1 MPSNQDEA
9 GGARASLL
17 DAPLETPHWGRQ
29 RGSAFTVH
37 AVAKI
42 HTAPAVVLEAL
53 LETFN
58 YQSWN
63 RFVPLVTFPNAST
76 SSSDGRL
83 RKGLLFVEHVDM
95 YGNGRP
101 SGLVKM
107 KLLMTTLEETEHD
120 SGRSY
125 MVVWLGKGYPD
136 WALRSERVHVISPN
150 ANGTS
155 TYDVWET
162 FSGPLA
168 LLVKLFVGKTLVRRF
183 KQWNKELKTYVE
195 GRAHA
200 AII

>member
-1 MPSNQDEA
+1 MPSNQEEA
-9 GGARASLL
+9 GPARASLL

-29 RGSAFTVH
+29 RGSAFTVRAFTTIH
-37 AVAKI
+37 A
-42 HTAPAVVLEAL
+42 APAAVLEAL
-53 LETFN
+53 LETAR
-58 YQSWN
+58 YHAWN
-63 RFVPLVTFPNAST
+63 RFVPRVTFPNAST
-76 SSSDGRL
+76 SSDGRL
-83 RKGLLFVEHVDM
+83 REGLLFVEHVDM

-107 KLLMTTLEETEHD
+107 KLLMTTLEEMEHN

-125 MVVWLGKGYPD
+125 MVVWLGRGYPD

-150 ANGTS
+150 ADGTS

-168 LLVKLFVGKTLVRRF
+168 LLVKLFVGKVLVRRF
-183 KQWNKELKTYVE
+183 KQWNQELKTYVE

-200 AII
+200 ANK